1 MASCFPSFAFILPHF
16 ARNLRANHLPERPF
30 MMLRPLIAL
39 LSLFL
44 LLGCGETI
52 TASSKDARILL
63 MGDSMM
69 AANRTSGRA
78 VANAIEQ
85 QLGEEVIDKSVL
97 ASRYFYYLPIS
108 GAAGLRLPAQFK
120 AGHWDWVVINGGG
133 NDLLFGCGCGMC
145 NGMVDRLVNKD
156 GTGGAIPEL
165 VSRIR
170 QSGAKV
176 VYAGYLRNPGL
187 YTPVR
192 ACRPYGDELD
202 RRLARMAAR
211 DAGVTFLPMS
221 DLVPH
226 GDPSLHQE
234 DMIHPSPKGSA
245 AIGARI
251 AAAMRG

>member
-1 MASCFPSFAFILPHF
+1 
-16 ARNLRANHLPERPF
+16 
-30 MMLRPLIAL
+30 MLRPFIAL

-44 LLGCGETI
+44 LLGCGETV

-78 VANAIEQ
+78 VANAIEAR
-85 QLGEEVIDKSVL
+85 LGEEVIDRSVV

-120 AGHWDWVVINGGG
+120 AGNWDWVVINGGG

-156 GTGGAIPEL
+156 GTAGAIPEL
-165 VSRIR
+165 MSRIR

-211 DAGVTFLPMS
+211 PRVRSCVCRARRQRCVRCCWRVSRRRRRRRARPPSVAPSARPAGPL
-221 DLVPH
+221 
-226 GDPSLHQE
+226 
-234 DMIHPSPKGSA
+234 A
-245 AIGARI
+245 
-251 AAAMRG
+251 

>member
-1 MASCFPSFAFILPHF
+1 
-16 ARNLRANHLPERPF
+16 
-30 MMLRPLIAL
+30 MLRPLIAL

-44 LLGCGETI
+44 LLGCGETV
-52 TASSKDARILL
+52 TTSSKNARILL

-69 AANRTSGRA
+69 AANRGSGRA
-78 VANAIEQ
+78 VANAIEAR
-85 QLGEEVIDKSVL
+85 LGEEVIDRSVI

-120 AGHWDWVVINGGG
+120 AGSWDWVVINGGG

-145 NGMVDRLVNKD
+145 NTMVDRLISPD
-156 GTGGAIPEL
+156 GTSGAIPEL
-165 VSRIR
+165 VTRIR
-170 QSGAKV
+170 KTGAKV
-176 VYAGYLRNPGL
+176 AYTGYLRNPGL

-202 RRLARMAAR
+202 RRLSRMAAR
-211 DAGVTFLPMS
+211 DPGFVFLPMS

-226 GDPSLHQE
+226 GDPSLHQQ

-251 AAAMRG
+251 AAAIRTTDG